1 MTSTRREWWNT
12 IAREKDYLNLSLFHS
27 EVPFNVTV
35 RVLKDFEH
43 RFLREARTPAERL
56 HIQRLTTKDVLVQ
69 AYGDA
74 RPWRDFG
81 PHLLRMKR
89 LGFPD
94 LGTRVLIAC
103 LYVQALGL
111 FPERARDAFALLAD
125 AERRVRRL
133 PKTRR
138 GRQQWLD
145 GITGARRMAEMQ
157 GLRPAQRRAPRPP
170 GRPGSP
176 RDG

>member
-43 RFLREARTPAERL
+43 RFSREARTPAERL

-74 RPWRDFG
+74 RPWKDFG
-81 PHLLRMKR
+81 PHLLRMRR

-111 FPERARDAFALLAD
+111 FPERARDAFVLLAD

-157 GLRPAQRRAPRPP
+157 GLRPVQRRAPRPP

-176 RDG
+176 RGG

>member
-1 MTSTRREWWNT
+1 MTPGRREWWNT

-27 EVPFNVTV
+27 EAPFDVTV
-35 RVLKDFEH
+35 RVLKDFER

-56 HIQRLTTKDVLVQ
+56 HIRRLTTKDILVQ

-94 LGTRVLIAC
+94 TRTHVLVAC
-103 LYVQALGL
+103 LYVQALAL

-125 AERRVRRL
+125 AERRVRRM
-133 PKTRR
+133 PKTSR
-138 GRQQWLD
+138 GRAQLLD
-145 GITGARRMAEMQ
+145 GIADARRVAEMV
-157 GLRPAQRRAPRPP
+157 GIRPP
-170 GRPGSP
+170 QVGRG
-176 RDG
+176 